1 MRHLSLF
8 LSLIVLS
15 ACRPAAAPAPKREAD
30 VPMRPSVMV
39 LAGDILVIDGQHIH
53 LAGVVTPQPLP
64 AARCW
69 AEAVAAKQT
78 RLQVKALVTSATNIK
93 VTPTGEYDAQR
104 RILGQVNLDGVDLGE
119 QLLQEGAAAKPGN
132 GSFRWCDPITRERD
146 GAPTVLSLLTPMG

>member
-104 RILGQVNLDGVDLGE
+104 RILGQVNLDGVDLGSNSSRRA
-119 QLLQEGAAAKPGN
+119 LRPSPAMARSAGAIPSPANATGRRR
-132 GSFRWCDPITRERD
+132 S
-146 GAPTVLSLLTPMG
+146 